1 MMLVEEYFSRA
12 LLHPTALKHKTA
24 VGDHPAQLVIT
35 YLPTYLP
42 TYLHLIVES
51 VVPQMLHVLPV
62 ADDAILHL
70 IIIVYS
76 VSPSS
81 S

>member
-1 MMLVEEYFSRA
+1 M
-12 LLHPTALKHKTA
+12 
-24 VGDHPAQLVIT
+24 I
-35 YLPTYLP
+35 TYLP

-70 IIIVYS
+70 IIIVYHHIIIILIIVILIIIIDS
-76 VSPSS
+76 QGI
-81 S
+81 